1 MESKRQQ
8 KFSKMIQRELSDVFQ
23 KEMRHHF
30 GNSFIT
36 VTDVE
41 ISPDLSFSKVYLSFM
56 LVENKAELLA
66 EITDLKSEIR
76 KHLGMRIGK
85 IVRIVPEINFYLDE
99 TLDQAERINNL
110 LKDIEIPEENDDR
123 YKLGDYDFDKLE
135 DEDED

>member
-8 KFSKMIQRELSDVFQ
+8 KFSKMIQRELSDIFQ
-23 KEMRHHF
+23 KDMRHHF

-41 ISPDLSFSKVYLSFM
+41 MSPDLSFAKIYLSFM
-56 LVENKAELLA
+56 MVEDKKGKLA

-85 IVRIVPEINFYLDE
+85 IVRIIPSLAFFLDE
-99 TLDQAERINNL
+99 SLDHADRINQL
-110 LKDIEIPEENDDR
+110 LNSIEIPEDESDDR

-135 DEDED
+135 EDDD